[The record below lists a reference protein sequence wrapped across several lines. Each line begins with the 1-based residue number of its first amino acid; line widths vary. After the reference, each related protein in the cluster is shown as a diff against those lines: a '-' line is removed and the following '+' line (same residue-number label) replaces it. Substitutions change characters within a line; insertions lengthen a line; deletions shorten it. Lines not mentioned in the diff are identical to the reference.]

1 MKKLFLFACIVGSFT
16 ALPTITNAQISPT
29 VLKSATGYSKDTV
42 TAATAKYLTY
52 VSSTTGKGL
61 ITGKQTIYVVA
72 TGQEISGTTSGSLRI
87 EASADSVTWYP
98 YYLGTAQVDT
108 AGSNYRLTL
117 QDATGKQSI
126 RWVLKDFGDSY
137 LRVAALGGGTT
148 NWSAEGKLWGKL

>member
-1 MKKLFLFACIVGSFT
+1 MKKLLLFACIVGSFT
-16 ALPTITNAQISPT
+16 AIPTITNAQIFPT

-52 VSSTTGKGL
+52 VNPTTNRGL
-61 ITGKQTIYVVA
+61 ITGKQTLIIVA
-72 TGQEISGTTSGSLRI
+72 TGLEISGTTSGSLRL
-87 EASADSVTWYP
+87 EASVDSTTWYP

-117 QDATGKQSI
+117 ADQTGKQTI
-126 RWVLKDFGDSY
+126 RWKVTDFVDGY

-148 NWSAEGKLWGKL
+148 NWSAEAKISGK